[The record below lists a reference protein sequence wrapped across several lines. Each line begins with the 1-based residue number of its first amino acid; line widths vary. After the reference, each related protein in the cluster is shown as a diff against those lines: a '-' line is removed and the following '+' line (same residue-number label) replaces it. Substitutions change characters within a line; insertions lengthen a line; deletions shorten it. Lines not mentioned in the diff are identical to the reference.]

1 MSSEEAAMAIVNA
14 MNGEAFC
21 QDPELGLSE
30 EQVAGCQGF
39 IEAFMPPALSAY
51 FETDDPSAAYVCGK
65 YYGIC

>member
-1 MSSEEAAMAIVNA
+1 MAIVNA

-39 IEAFMPPALSAY
+39 IEAFMPPALKAY
-51 FETDDPSAAYVCGK
+51 FDTDDASHESAELVCANI
-65 YYGIC
+65 YGIC